1 MNVDTPTPLGLS
13 LDEVEMQRTTKRPRM
28 SGFKAIRR
36 REEIIKKIR
45 EHELRHLEAMVRV
58 PFTVGTIGHIH
69 IETL

>member
-13 LDEVEMQRTTKRPRM
+13 LDETEMQRTTKRTLM
-28 SGFKAIRR
+28 SGFKATQHGV
-36 REEIIKKIR
+36 EIIKKIR